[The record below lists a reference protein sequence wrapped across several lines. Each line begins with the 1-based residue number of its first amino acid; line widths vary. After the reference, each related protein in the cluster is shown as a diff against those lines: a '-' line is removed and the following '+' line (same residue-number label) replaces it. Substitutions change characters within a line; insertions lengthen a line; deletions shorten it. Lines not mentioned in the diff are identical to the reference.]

1 MRKLFLVLL
10 ALLSWGAS
18 ANEYIGPRKA
28 LLAGGVPRP
37 SYTAD
42 FTTGVLPAGVTFSRA
57 STAYDFDATGTL
69 VAYSSNVPRFHY
81 DTPSGNMVGFQPNL
95 IHNDTMVGA
104 VAGTP
109 GTPPVN
115 WTITPSGNGLTSSV
129 VGTGVINNVYYMDV
143 RVNGTANAAGNAIL
157 ITPDTLNKPAAFGQT
172 ITAGVYWAF
181 APSSAGVTTGI
192 QSYQIFPQMVNTAG
206 GGCGNWTWYPAPSSS
221 ATSIDKALVQASSF
235 IGCGNTASLNY
246 VFYINSNAS
255 GAVDIT
261 LRIGM
266 PQLVQGSTAYNP
278 PPATTGS
285 TPAVYPTLSGL
296 LVEQASTNNIRN
308 PRYEGAVAG
317 TPGTQPTYMVMSNNI
332 GATVTVV
339 GTGTESGIPYID
351 YRFFGTSSGTGVVG
365 PGFEQATQVIAATAQ
380 TWTLSANVRLIA
392 GSLTNISSIS
402 LGMDEDTAAGA
413 FVTTGQAAIATPTSM
428 PLATQQSVFTR
439 ILSGGATVARVVP
452 WLRVNITGAGALDAT
467 LRISA
472 PQLEQAGQATS
483 LILPAIGTPAVTTRA
498 GESPWVGTAGTAW
511 FNAGAGALVSRQRVV
526 PVPEWI
532 NTELSGVGTDGLNII
547 RNAVF
552 SGGTAPGFQ
561 AFNGG
566 TNIGMITAGAPTVIA
581 NAPFTTALAYNTP
594 IRQMRQSGSGQVP
607 AANTVSGAFAAMPY
621 LFLGGSGRGN
631 FINSVLYWVKY
642 YPGNL
647 SDAQLMRVSQ

>member
-246 VFYINSNAS
+246 IFYINSNAS

-317 TPGTQPTYMVMSNNI
+317 TPGTQPTYMVMLNNI

-452 WLRVNITGAGALDAT
+452 WLRANITGAGALDVT

-472 PQLEQAGQATS
+472 PQLEQVGQATS
-483 LILPAIGTPAVTTRA
+483 LILPAIGTPAATTRA
-498 GESPWVGTAGTAW
+498 VESPLVGTAGTAW
-511 FNAGAGALVSRQRVV
+511 FNAGAGALVSRQRVAGIPNV
-526 PVPEWI
+526 FNI
-532 NTELSGVGTDGLNII
+532 ELSGVGQDGSDLVRSAIFAGSSNPSI
-547 RNAVF
+547 
-552 SGGTAPGFQ
+552 Q
-561 AFNGG
+561 AFNVSGITPSISG
-566 TNIGMITAGAPTVIA
+566 TFINVGINI
-581 NAPFTTALAYNTP
+581 PFNQALSYNTGS
-594 IRQMRQSGSGQVP
+594 RAVRGATNNQSLASFTATGALP
-607 AANTVSGAFAAMPY
+607 ALPY
-621 LFLGGSGRGN
+621 LFLGGSGRGFYLN
-631 FINSVLYWVKY
+631 NVLYWVKY